1 MPFIAINNRN
11 VYAGLH
17 DPHFDGFSVW
27 LIDES
32 ATRQETCYISAM
44 SKKLAPTFDD
54 YERALHKVL
63 DENEALQAELAEV
76 KGRLDALMTAF
87 DERGSLGILQLIA
100 HDKRLPPETRIRA
113 AGLAVPFERPKLQV
127 TATATVPLYDLLQE
141 RRRQGEIIE
150 HDPKPA
156 A

>member
-1 MPFIAINNRN
+1 MFMRVFTTLISTGFLYGLSTAKVRPAKERAI
-11 VYAGLH
+11 
-17 DPHFDGFSVW
+17 FSV
-27 LIDES
+27 
-32 ATRQETCYISAM
+32 M
-44 SKKLAPTFDD
+44 SKLAPTVDD
-54 YERALHKVL
+54 YERALDQML

-113 AGLAVPFERPKLQV
+113 AGLAVPFERPKLAL

-141 RRRQGEIIE
+141 RRRQGKVIE